1 MKHLNLLQRK
11 KGNNELET
19 SLRSKIDTLT
29 KEIGEI
35 RDEGRLEQIRNE
47 LQQTKNEMESIIER
61 ELNGLILRSKAN
73 LIKKTMNETLSISQ
87 V

>member
-1 MKHLNLLQRK
+1 MKQLNLLQK
-11 KGNNELET
+11 KKKETNELET
-19 SLRSKIDTLT
+19 NLRSKIDTLT

-35 RDEGRLEQIRNE
+35 KDEGRLEQIRNE
-47 LQQTKNEMESIIER
+47 LQQTKNELESIIER

-73 LIKKTMNETLSISQ
+73 IIENNERTLSISQ